1 MTVFGQ
7 ATLSVDV
14 VSIFR
19 EALLGEKKWGLINQ
33 AFAFSLLQAGLIFL
47 FTPLNA
53 IGVAHIL
60 YLLTLIIT

>member
-14 VSIFR
+14 FSIFR
-19 EALLGEKKWGLINQ
+19 EVLLGEKKWSLINQ

-53 IGVAHIL
+53 IGVAYIL
-60 YLLTLIIT
+60 YLSTLIIT